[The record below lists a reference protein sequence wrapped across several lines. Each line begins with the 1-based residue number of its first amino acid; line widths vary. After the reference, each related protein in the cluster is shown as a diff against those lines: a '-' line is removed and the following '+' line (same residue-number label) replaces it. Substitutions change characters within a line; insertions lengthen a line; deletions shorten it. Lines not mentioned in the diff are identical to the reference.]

1 MGDDMES
8 VDSELEDE
16 VSAKIQ
22 ELEEEEEEPPK
33 LVAKR
38 KNAADAKPL
47 EAPTAKKVKTTADS
61 NSKKEELKKKVAE
74 LKKKT
79 EEKPVVAAAKAE
91 VKSAPAKKEEPKKTD
106 APAKKE
112 APKKAE
118 TPAKK
123 ESPKKAEAPAKK
135 EAPKKTEAAAK
146 KEEPKKTEAP
156 AKKAVEAEKK
166 STEPAVAKK
175 GVSKTLPSGLVITD
189 TIVGTG
195 PKAKRGKKISVR
207 YIGKLKNGKVFDS
220 NTKGKPFQFKLGASE
235 VIKGWDVGFE
245 GMQVGGTRKLSIP
258 ANMAYG
264 ARGAPP
270 AIPPNA
276 QLEFEMKLLEVK
288 GGR

>member
-118 TPAKK
+118 
-123 ESPKKAEAPAKK
+123 APAKK

-156 AKKAVEAEKK
+156 AKKAVEVEKK